1 MQTMHDL
8 LNSILDISILLFEYI
23 GVLVIVTAG
32 IIGIFNYIRRDPMT
46 RLKLAKGMA
55 MGLEFKLGS
64 EILRTVVV
72 REFSEIL
79 IVGSIILLRAA
90 LTFLIH
96 WEIKNEE
103 AIHESRLINPLAP
116 PAKAEEKPPSH
127 DKGGGE

>member
-1 MQTMHDL
+1 MELAHEI
-8 LNSILDISILLFEYI
+8 LNIVVGAAILLFEYI
-23 GVLVIVTAG
+23 GVG
-32 IIGIFNYIRRDPMT
+32 IIILSGIVGLISYIKRDPLT
-46 RLKLAKGMA
+46 RLNLAKGMA

-96 WEIKNEE
+96 WEIKSEE
-103 AIHESRLINPLAP
+103 AV
-116 PAKAEEKPPSH
+116 AEQKEK
-127 DKGGGE
+127 E

>member
-1 MQTMHDL
+1 MEAIHET
-8 LNSILDISILLFEYI
+8 LNVIVEAAILLFEYI
-23 GVLVIVTAG
+23 GVAIIILSGLAG
-32 IIGIFNYIRRDPMT
+32 LMEYIRRDPLT

-96 WEIKNEE
+96 WEIKSEE
-103 AIHESRLINPLAP
+103 AVADNIL
-116 PAKAEEKPPSH
+116 EENNEDTSVVKNQ
-127 DKGGGE
+127 KK